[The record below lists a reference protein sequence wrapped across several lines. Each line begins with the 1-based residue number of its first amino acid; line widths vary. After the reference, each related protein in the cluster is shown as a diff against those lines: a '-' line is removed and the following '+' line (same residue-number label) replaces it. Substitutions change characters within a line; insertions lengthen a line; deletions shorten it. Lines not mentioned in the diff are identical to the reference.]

1 MCLITA
7 SADGEALVRL
17 CLRYLSTIRASTS
30 RQLAGS
36 KIGRFFER
44 LGFCSPNALLEGRL
58 RRLPLGFQPPK
69 RRLARGCQRP
79 APLSTIAAGSVDH
92 KTALS
97 DKSQGSRCGG
107 LVDSQCIGKI
117 GRGQVRDELQ
127 RLQHRVLRGME
138 AAAGED
144 LLVQYGHRSRRLSEG
159 RAVTRKRLQ
168 FHGSHLE

>member
-1 MCLITA
+1 MYIHA
-7 SADGEALVRL
+7 FIKAIEGEEALLRP
-17 CLRYLSTIRASTS
+17 CLHYPRTIRTSTR

-69 RRLARGCQRP
+69 RCPARGCQRP
-79 APLSTIAAGSVDH
+79 APLSTIAAGSVDYM
-92 KTALS
+92 TALS
-97 DKSQGSRCGG
+97 KKSQGSRCSG

-117 GRGQVRDELQ
+117 SRGQVRDELQ

-138 AAAGED
+138 AAVGED
-144 LLVQYGHRSRRLSEG
+144 LLVQYGHRSRRLSEC
-159 RAVTRKRLQ
+159 RAVT
-168 FHGSHLE
+168 G

>member
-1 MCLITA
+1 MYIHTFIKA
-7 SADGEALVRL
+7 IEGEEALLRP
-17 CLRYLSTIRASTS
+17 CLHYPRTIRTSTC

-44 LGFCSPNALLEGRL
+44 LGFRAPNSLLKGRL

-69 RRLARGCQRP
+69 RRLAHGCQRP

-127 RLQHRVLRGME
+127 RLQHRELRGME
-138 AAAGED
+138 VAVGED
-144 LLVQYGHRSRRLSEG
+144 LLVQCGHRSRRLSEC

-168 FHGSHLE
+168 FH